1 MYKAI
6 SEHGGFK
13 TLIQVFNNFSNIL
26 WDKMVFQNTIDYG
39 VLPQMH
45 YLVLTMSQLRIV
57 DFFVHY

>member
-6 SEHGGFK
+6 SEHRGFK

-26 WDKMVFQNTIDYG
+26 WDKMVFQNTVNYG

-45 YLVLTMSQLRIV
+45 YLGLTVSQLRIV